1 MGVDP
6 NILLDPKGVYERPV
20 PSVEKVAQTI
30 CKEYSSLQ
38 RLIVDTPPNDDK
50 VLEHTKDLLTLV
62 LLWHHY
68 RDIAREGDGDR
79 LLQLMP
85 ILLRVFKGSGRKN
98 YAAETCLMQLQYH
111 YLLSQRMRTQ
121 LMYSRFVNTHGIKGK
136 NVPCDLHMEHLNR
149 YNTSS
154 ET

>member
-1 MGVDP
+1 LYIKLILILWHSGDPKRDVNAVEDFLEVVLATYITTAAATAMGVDP
-6 NILLDPKGVYERPV
+6 NILLDPKGTYERPV

-30 CKEYSSLQ
+30 CKEYSNLQ
-38 RLIVDTPPNDDK
+38 RLIVDTPSNDDK
-50 VLEHTKDLLTLV
+50 VLKHTKDLLTLV

-98 YAAETCLMQLQYH
+98 YAAETCLM
-111 YLLSQRMRTQ
+111 
-121 LMYSRFVNTHGIKGK
+121 
-136 NVPCDLHMEHLNR
+136 
-149 YNTSS
+149 
-154 ET
+154 